1 MKKKEHIPIEN
12 HRLHNLLWIVALLL
26 FYFTRIFTTVA
37 PAQPLQNPTSPSV
50 SETPD
55 TPMTLHDCLLYA
67 RDHARS
73 NQMEQLSLSMSRI
86 DQQNRGL
93 AFLPYVS
100 FGSGASLSFGRGI
113 DPETNNYATKQ
124 TLNNSYGLSM
134 SLPLFDGLVKVNT
147 YRAYKMMTLQQRKQ
161 TEITADATSLNVI
174 RAYYNLVYYEQLV
187 DQVKSQLQS
196 HRENLRK
203 IQRQE
208 ALGIVAGA
216 DVDEMKATV
225 ANSEYQLVNQ
235 ENLLA
240 SAQLELKAV
249 MNYPIDSPL
258 TVFTQ
263 IRLDSDPLH
272 NAPLLPHEI
281 EDYVHLL
288 PKAQKARLA
297 LRQSHYQLKA
307 ARGDYSPTLS
317 LSAGISTSYHKTL
330 NFNYETTPFNRQW
343 HDNMGQNISLNL
355 SIPIFD
361 RLGAINSHRRAKLS
375 YKRQQIA
382 YEETIFNLE
391 KEMQQARM
399 ELEGARR
406 EYLAAESR
414 LNAVTTAHRANQ
426 RKFELGTLSA
436 LELYTSSTN
445 LASAQAA
452 VTGKQIQYLI
462 KRIEMDYYLG
472 RPFIRN

>member
-1 MKKKEHIPIEN
+1 
-12 HRLHNLLWIVALLL
+12 
-26 FYFTRIFTTVA
+26 
-37 PAQPLQNPTSPSV
+37 
-50 SETPD
+50 
-55 TPMTLHDCLLYA
+55 
-67 RDHARS
+67 
-73 NQMEQLSLSMSRI
+73 MEQLSLDMSRI

-100 FGSGASLSFGRGI
+100 LGSDASLSFGRGI

-124 TLNNSYGLSM
+124 TFNNSYNLSM

-161 TEITADATSLNVI
+161 TEIIADATSLNVI
-174 RAYYNLVYYEQLV
+174 RAYYNMVYYEQLV
-187 DQVKSQLQS
+187 HQVKSQLQS

-203 IQRQE
+203 TQRQE
-208 ALGIVAGA
+208 ALGIMAGA

-225 ANSEYQLVNQ
+225 ANSEYQLINQ

-240 SAQLELKAV
+240 TAELELKAA
-249 MNYPIDSPL
+249 MNYPIDSTL
-258 TVFTQ
+258 TVLTQ
-263 IRLDSDPLH
+263 LRLDSDHPLQDE
-272 NAPLLPHEI
+272 PLLPQDIDSYIHS
-281 EDYVHLL
+281 L
-288 PKAQKARLA
+288 PKAQKARFA
-297 LRQSHYQLKA
+297 LRQSLYQLKM

-317 LSAGISTSYHKTL
+317 LSAGIYTSYHKTL
-330 NFNYETTPFNRQW
+330 NFNYETAPFNRQW
-343 HDNMGQNISLNL
+343 HDNMGQNISLSL

-361 RLGAINSHRRAKLS
+361 RLGTLNNHRRAKLS

-391 KEMQQARM
+391 KEIRQAQM

-414 LNAVTTAHRANQ
+414 LNAVTTAHHANQ

-436 LELYTSSTN
+436 LELYTSSSN
-445 LASAQAA
+445 LAAAQAT

>member
-1 MKKKEHIPIEN
+1 MKEILSFRNYRPLRALAVVAILISGPHIPSS
-12 HRLHNLLWIVALLL
+12 AA
-26 FYFTRIFTTVA
+26 T
-37 PAQPLQNPTSPSV
+37 PAQPAPTILQ
-50 SETPD
+50 ETPQASRG
-55 TPMTLHDCLLYA
+55 TAMTLHDCLLYA
-67 RDHARS
+67 RDHARA
-73 NQMEQLSLSMSRI
+73 NRMEQLSLDMSRI
-86 DQQNRGL
+86 DQQNRAF

-100 FGSGASLSFGRGI
+100 FGSGASLGFGRGI
-113 DPETNNYATKQ
+113 DPETNSYATKQ
-124 TLNNSYGLSM
+124 TLNNSYSLSM

-161 TEITADATSLNVI
+161 TEITADATSLKVI
-174 RAYYNLVYYEQLV
+174 RAYYNMVYYEQLV
-187 DQVKSQLQS
+187 NQVKCQLQS

-203 IQRQE
+203 TERQE
-208 ALGIVAGA
+208 ALGIIAEA

-240 SAQLELKAV
+240 TAELELKAE

-258 TVFTQ
+258 TILSQ
-263 IRLDSDPLH
+263 IRLDADPLLSG
-272 NAPLLPHEI
+272 PLSLQDI
-281 EDYVHLL
+281 ENYVQHL
-288 PKAQKARLA
+288 PKAQQALLA
-297 LRQSHYQLKA
+297 LRQSHYQLKT
-307 ARGDYSPTLS
+307 ARGSYSPSLS

-330 NFNYETTPFNRQW
+330 NFNYEAAPFNQQW
-343 HDNMGQNISLNL
+343 HDNMGQNISISL

-361 RLGAINSHRRAKLS
+361 RFGTLNSHRRAKLS

-382 YEETIFNLE
+382 YEETLFNLE
-391 KEMQQARM
+391 KEMQQAQM

-414 LNAVTTAHRANQ
+414 LTAVTTAHRANQ

-436 LELYTSSTN
+436 LELYSSSSN
-445 LASAQAA
+445 LASAQAT

-472 RPFIRN
+472 RPFINN